1 MRIIALEES
10 FLHPKLLELYPTSYA
25 RSLGL
30 VKRRLTDVGPGRI
43 RRMDAA
49 GIDFQVLS
57 HVQPGVQTL
66 ETTTAI
72 RLSMEINDWLATVI
86 APHPVRF
93 AGFATLATQS
103 PQAAAAELER
113 AVTHLHFKGALIN
126 GHTRGRYLDDASFSP
141 LFERAQAL
149 NVPIYLHP
157 TAPPQEVNDIYYRGN
172 PALAQSWGWMVE
184 TGTHLLRLMCG
195 GVFDR
200 YPKLQVI
207 VGHMGELVPFALERI
222 NRGLTM
228 GNWLAQSLDSQGAV
242 PKTMQKS
249 IRGYMR
255 DNVFVT
261 TSGVFD
267 QSALNCA
274 IAQLGIDN
282 VLFSVDDP
290 FGDNF
295 EAVAFLQQARL
306 SQIDKHKLA
315 HGNAERV
322 LNLAGAG
329 ARASHTRSAWALKE
343 QVKSRLGRALLRFL
357 VK

>member
-10 FLHPKLLELYPTSYA
+10 FLHPKLLELYPAAYA

-30 VKRRLTDVGPGRI
+30 VKERLTDVGTGRI

-57 HVQPGVQTL
+57 HVQPGVQTF
-66 ETTTAI
+66 ETTTSI
-72 RLSMEINDWLATVI
+72 RLSMEINDWLAAVI
-86 APHPVRF
+86 AQHPDRF

-103 PQAAAAELER
+103 PQAAADELER
-113 AVTHLHFKGALIN
+113 AVTQLHFKGALIN
-126 GHTRGRYLDDASFSP
+126 GHTRGRYMDDDSFSP

-149 NVPIYLHP
+149 SVPIYIHP
-157 TAPPQEVNDIYYRGN
+157 TDPPQQVKDIYYQGY
-172 PALAQSWGWMVE
+172 PAMAQSWGWMVE
-184 TGTHLLRLMCG
+184 TGTHLLRLMCA

-200 YPKLQVI
+200 YPKLQII
-207 VGHMGELVPFALERI
+207 VGHMGELIPFALNRI
-222 NRGLTM
+222 NRGIVM
-228 GNWLAQSLDSQGAV
+228 GNWLAQFKDTQGAA
-242 PKTMQKS
+242 PKQMQRS

-267 QSALNCA
+267 QSALVGA
-274 IAQLGIDN
+274 IAELGIDN

-295 EAVAFLQQARL
+295 EGVEFLQQARL
-306 SQIDKHKLA
+306 SETDRHKLA
-315 HGNAERV
+315 YGNAERV
-322 LNLAGAG
+322 LNLAAG
-329 ARASHTRSAWALKE
+329 TRSSRTRSTWALKDK
-343 QVKSRLGRALLRFL
+343 VKSKLGRALLGLL
-357 VK
+357 VR